1 MSYAR
6 FYALLKRLP
15 VHSDEM
21 KEELVLQYTG
31 QRTSSLRDMTE
42 AEYNTMCNA
51 LESSFKDSWSVK
63 REQLK
68 KSRSA
73 VLHLMQRLGI
83 DTSDWVR
90 INAFCRDSRIA
101 GKEFAALDCEELD
114 KLLPKLR
121 SIQRNGGLKP
131 FTPKQEPPLE
141 KSEQHFMYVPI
152 GGLPN

>member
-42 AEYNTMCNA
+42 AEYNTMCDA
-51 LESSFKDSWSVK
+51 LESSFKDSWSIK

-83 DTSDWVR
+83 DTSDWTR
-90 INAFCRDSRIA
+90 INAFCQDSRIA

-114 KLLPKLR
+114 GLLPKLR

-131 FTPKQEPPLE
+131 LTPKQEPQP
-141 KSEQHFMYVPI
+141 EQPKQHIVYVPI

>member
-1 MSYAR
+1 MNYAR

-15 VHSDEM
+15 VQGNEI

-31 QRTSSLRDMTE
+31 QRTSSLREITE
-42 AEYNTMCNA
+42 AEYNAMCNA
-51 LESSFKDSWSVK
+51 LENSFKDSWSIR

-68 KSRSA
+68 KSRST

-90 INAFCRDSRIA
+90 INAFCKDPRIA
-101 GKEFAALDCEELD
+101 GKEFATLDCEELD
-114 KLLPKLR
+114 DLLPKLR
-121 SIQRNGGLKP
+121 SIQRRGGLKP
-131 FTPKQEPPLE
+131 LEPKENPQPEQPKQ
-141 KSEQHFMYVPI
+141 HIIYVPL

>member
-15 VHSDEM
+15 VHSGEV

-31 QRTSSLRDMTE
+31 QRTSSLKDMTE
-42 AEYNTMCNA
+42 AEYNAMCNA
-51 LESSFKDSWSVK
+51 LENSFKDSWSIK

-83 DTSDWVR
+83 DTSDWAR
-90 INAFCRDSRIA
+90 INAFCRDPRIA
-101 GKEFAALDCEELD
+101 GKEFAALDREELD
-114 KLLPKLR
+114 GLLPKLR

-131 FTPKQEPPLE
+131 LTPKQEPEP
-141 KSEQHFMYVPI
+141 EQPKQHIVYVPI